1 MACGSQSRGL
11 NSVRCFPEPVLLP
24 ARRSPPRG
32 RRPEDPDSSRLPGK
46 QRLPRGCVRHFQ
58 VLCSSETTHHPPP
71 PQPPR
76 LPEVE
81 AGGCH
86 SHSTSVVLLV
96 TGFSS
101 SVTRASRKIPD
112 AAS

>member
-24 ARRSPPRG
+24 ARRSPP
-32 RRPEDPDSSRLPGK
+32 PGGGAT
-46 QRLPRGCVRHFQ
+46 PRGSRQ
-58 VLCSSETTHHPPP
+58 QPPPRKAEAPQGLRSSLPSSLFFRNHPPP
-71 PQPPR
+71 LQPPR

>member
-58 VLCSSETTHHPPP
+58 VLCSSETT
-71 PQPPR
+71 R
-76 LPEVE
+76 LRRSLPEVE